1 MGAMTVIEEVER
13 TYGQNTADAFLAS
26 LYVMKADR
34 AVERDDLKE
43 IDLDARREVISWV
56 CVRMLKEGLKED
68 DVTDMVNYWGYQH
81 RIEDDTEGYQHY
93 WWDTVK
99 EVC

>member
-1 MGAMTVIEEVER
+1 MTVIEDIER
-13 TYGQNTADAFLAS
+13 TYGHNTADAFLAS
-26 LYVMKADR
+26 LYVMKHGSPTGNVGNAP
-34 AVERDDLKE
+34 V
-43 IDLDARREVISWV
+43 RREVVSWM
-56 CVRMLKEGLKED
+56 CVRMLQDALKED
-68 DVTDMVNYWGYQH
+68 GVTDMVNHWSNRH